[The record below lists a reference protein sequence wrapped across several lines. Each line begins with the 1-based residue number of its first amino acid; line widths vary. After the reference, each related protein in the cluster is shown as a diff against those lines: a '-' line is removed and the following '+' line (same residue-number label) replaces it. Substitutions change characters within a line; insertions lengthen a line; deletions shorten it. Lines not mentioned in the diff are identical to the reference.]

1 MERLAKIA
9 EHAPSEKIGITDE
22 MIDAAAQV
30 LLAESALDLMTEG
43 WAWGLARQMLECAL
57 ALVGSQRRVRDDKP
71 DEGAGEGP

>member
-30 LLAESALDLMTEG
+30 LLAESAFGLDDG
-43 WAWGLARQMLECAL
+43 GLGL
-57 ALVGSQRRVRDDKP
+57 
-71 DEGAGEGP
+71 GACETNA

>member
-1 MERLAKIA
+1 MRRLKFFWL
-9 EHAPSEKIGITDE
+9 SRR
-22 MIDAAAQV
+22 
-30 LLAESALDLMTEG
+30 LDLMTEG